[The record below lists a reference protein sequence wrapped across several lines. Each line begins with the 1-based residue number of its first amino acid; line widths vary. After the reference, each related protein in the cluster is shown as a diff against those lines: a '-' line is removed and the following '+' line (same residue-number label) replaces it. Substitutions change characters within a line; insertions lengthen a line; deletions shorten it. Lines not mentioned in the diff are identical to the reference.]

1 MKLKEAISQQAI
13 DDALAVHRNPVQGKI
28 KGDIGKY
35 AITLEMI
42 IDMLAETSPK
52 GDAEFR
58 AAVNQIIRNVNRI
71 APGGKTR
78 QPASKQPASKQPAS
92 KQVKQQTPGDD
103 RMPSL
108 ASLVQREKGPE
119 KSNLK
124 KPDNYEP
131 YKRQE
136 PEQDPWK
143 DWMKK
148 NEPEY
153 HDWEPA
159 KLAGKDLPPLKK
171 SKAQKDYELD
181 RKLSKQKRPK
191 KGQFKW

>member
-1 MKLKEAISQQAI
+1 MKLKEAISPQAI

-35 AITLEMI
+35 TITLEMI

-71 APGGKTR
+71 APGGKAR
-78 QPASKQPASKQPAS
+78 QPAQKQSASRTAK
-92 KQVKQQTPGDD
+92 KQTPRDD

-108 ASLVQREKGPE
+108 ASLAQREKGPE

-124 KPDNYEP
+124 QPDNYKP

-136 PEQDPWK
+136 PKQDSWE

-148 NEPEY
+148 NEPEH

-191 KGQFKW
+191 KGQFRW